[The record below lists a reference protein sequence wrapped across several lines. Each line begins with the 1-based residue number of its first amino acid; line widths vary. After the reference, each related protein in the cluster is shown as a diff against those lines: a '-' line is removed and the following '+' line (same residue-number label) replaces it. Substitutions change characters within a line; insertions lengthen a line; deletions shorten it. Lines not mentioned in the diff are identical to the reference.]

1 MNVENRKL
9 FRNKDARSRLA
20 SMGGIMGSSPELL
33 GEVQKFSNGQEV
45 KIPNTDTET
54 TNNII
59 SKYLEVVQSYKK
71 PPNMSQEVYDQR
83 IKDYLIYELVMTRE
97 YDADGNQIPKEMT
110 PEERAYGE
118 RAVNEALSDIS
129 PYSKMQ
135 GLAND
140 YITGQQGNE
149 DRALYDRLNR
159 LAFVRDELPQDVP
172 QSVVDSLSGRTFRDD
187 DQAAAVAQ
195 EFVAMPEVD
204 TQFSAN
210 LSNIAPN
217 MYGPYGLAPFPSPQV
232 NERSGILSS
241 ESMMN
246 EQAPRP
252 TVSSLEAPS
261 ISGMPLVE
269 GPGPAPALPMNTAAD
284 STDPLGVLTNPRTGE
299 PMTLLPPQERS
310 PQVLDSRSGIRT
322 LLDRYIL
329 GDKTGRKADPRV
341 ATESLGFLDSDAGQE
356 ISPEV
361 AQELKMLEDLRT
373 ARSINAP
380 QGTLEGLKTA
390 GADLLEVGNIAMGV
404 PMYVGGQA
412 VAGAADLAGYLG
424 GGGKFSRSMFG
435 FSDDMQDK
443 TNELFLPEGTP
454 GGIPRLYSPEPTS
467 AYSQRIN
474 PLTMEALNQL
484 SSEELAAQRAQV
496 RAESLAAIEN
506 ADPSVFSEGSPTE
519 LTPAGRA
526 QRAADSVTRM
536 SEQGMPKGLSAEAIN
551 RIQEQ
556 QAQEAA
562 EKEMDAAG
570 RRLIAGQ
577 PREVGPVEIQPEVD
591 SSLSFPRITGTIN
604 SALEAGG
611 TFVESILGK
620 ERTDVLRQ
628 NIEKVNERID
638 SKGERTK
645 IKEAAEFAD
654 ELNPQGPNFVPA
666 PKKVTPKKEV
676 ELKDDNSLVVDG
688 EQIVDTGTNS
698 GSKDKPTTT
707 SNRYAGYKKEI
718 QDLLGGGKKDKN
730 KEKWE
735 DFSLAMF
742 RIAAGKDPDAVANI
756 AAGLAEAAVDK
767 KTSRSIQQDRDD
779 KINLLAMKM
788 TGDERIANI
797 RASDAY
803 GKRRDPLTQMYM
815 LADTLYAD
823 GSGDY
828 ENYVDA
834 LAAAKT
840 QVSKDYGSG
849 FDGGQPSEEQ
859 LVKTITTKA
868 EFDALPSG
876 TEFIQNGQK
885 RKKP

>member
-59 SKYLEVVQSYKK
+59 SKYLEAVESYTK
-71 PPNMSQEVYDQR
+71 PQDMSQEVYDQR